1 MRTMTGKLW
10 RLALVAAFAAGGAA
24 AQPACDHLTL
34 AAARPPLV
42 FGDGFESG
50 DTLPWTLPVVER
62 FSAAA
67 TEDLVAQTTLT
78 GDASGDH
85 LLTLRW
91 LLPGA
96 HLYQEST
103 VPFTSDPAATGEG
116 GGVRERRI
124 PGYPFPVAVRAPGH
138 GARAVAGTLI
148 VEQRLPVAGTPIL
161 ESAVLGRWR
170 VEAYVD
176 GAETPCM
183 TAVDFDLEP

>member
-1 MRTMTGKLW
+1 MRTTTGTPL
-10 RLALVAAFAAGGAA
+10 RLALLAALVASSAS
-24 AQPACDHLTL
+24 AQPVCDHLAL
-34 AAARPPLV
+34 AATRPPQL
-42 FGDGFESG
+42 FSDGFESG

-67 TEDLVAQTTLT
+67 TEDLVAQMTLL

-91 LLPGA
+91 LLPGE

-103 VPFTSDPAATGEG
+103 VPFTSDPVATGEG
-116 GGVRERRI
+116 GGLRERRI

-176 GAETPCM
+176 GQETPCM